1 MDSLLVTIH
10 KQLVAARLPPKDQ
23 GFIRRYLGTSREVL
37 GVKTAELRKIA
48 QSSVKAAAA
57 SQQSLISILDSLYG
71 GASFE
76 ERALAGHML
85 AYSSVVRSQ
94 ISNSQLARWLRDLR
108 GWAEIDITCQSGF
121 SAQEVLSNWKEWD
134 AWIKQLAHS
143 SAISQRRA
151 SLVLQIKSLRESDD
165 PRLSA
170 LALHTVELLK
180 PEKDILITKAISWIL
195 RGMIKKHALAL
206 NEYLQK
212 ELLTLPKIAAREVSR
227 KLKTGKK

>member
-1 MDSLLVTIH
+1 MDSDLLAIR
-10 KQLVAARLPPKDQ
+10 KQLIAAGLPPKDQ
-23 GFIRRYLGTSREVL
+23 GFIRRYLGTPREVL
-37 GVKTAELRKIA
+37 GVKTALLKKIA
-48 QSSVKAAAA
+48 RSNVKVVTA
-57 SQQSLISILDSLYG
+57 SQRSLTNILDDLYAG
-71 GASFE
+71 QSFE

-85 AYSSVVRSQ
+85 AFSSAVRSQ
-94 ISNSQLARWLRDLR
+94 VSYPQLARWIQQLQ
-108 GWAEIDITCQSGF
+108 GWAEIDTTCQSSF
-121 SAQEVLSNWKEWD
+121 SAQEVLENWTRWE

-165 PRLSA
+165 PKLSA

-195 RGMIKKHALAL
+195 RGMIKKHVVML
-206 NEYLQK
+206 NEYMQK
-212 ELLTLPKIAAREVSR
+212 EIQSLPKIAAREVTR

>member
-1 MDSLLVTIH
+1 MDSFLVTIQ
-10 KQLVAARLPPKDQ
+10 KQLVAAGLPPKDQ
-23 GFIRRYLGTSREVL
+23 DFIRRYLGTPRKVL

-48 QSSVKAAAA
+48 QSSVKAAAT
-57 SQQSLISILDSLYG
+57 SQQSLITILDGLYAG
-71 GASFE
+71 QSFE

-85 AYSSVVRSQ
+85 AFSSALRLQVSY
-94 ISNSQLARWLRDLR
+94 SQLARWIKYLQ
-108 GWAEIDITCQSGF
+108 GWAEIDVTCQSCF
-121 SAQEVLSNWKEWD
+121 SAREVLKNWKEWNE
-134 AWIKQLAHS
+134 WILQLARS

-165 PRLSA
+165 SRLSV

-195 RGMIKKHALAL
+195 RGMIKNHVVMLS
-206 NEYLQK
+206 EYMQK
-212 ELLTLPKIAAREVSR
+212 EIQSLPKIAAREVTR